1 MLSLAVYKGGAL
13 VDKNRHVIGTKMPI
27 FHTFVN
33 SSQHLKFDP
42 GQNATVVS
50 KQLHGNVSNT
60 LG

>member
-27 FHTFVN
+27 FNNFVN

-50 KQLHGNVSNT
+50 M
-60 LG
+60 